1 MKNKNPPDVI
11 TIRSF
16 VKTQELGR
24 LLGKRET
31 IDILRLLEKR
41 PKKYTEL
48 EIIVDI
54 SHTSLQRRLSMLQLL
69 DIVKK
74 RPIRSRKRETHEYE
88 LTNRGSDLMKF
99 IESYERDAHLPV
111 SQQKIIEVEKK

>member
-1 MKNKNPPDVI
+1 MENKKPPDVV

-16 VKTQELGR
+16 AKTQELGR

-31 IDILRLLEKR
+31 TNILRLLEKR

-48 EIIVDI
+48 ESSVEI
-54 SHTSLQRRLSMLQLL
+54 SHTSLLRRLIMLQSL

-88 LTNRGSDLMKF
+88 LTNRGIDLMKF
-99 IESYERDAHLPV
+99 IESYEREVHFPV
-111 SQQKIIEVEKK
+111 SQQKIIETEIH